1 MRTSESTHLSLVQEY
16 FRATVDYWDDVY
28 AEGTLNGA
36 LYRVRAEKVLDLVA
50 CAGRNPES
58 ARVLEIGC
66 GAGRTSVALAGG
78 GYLVDALDVVPEM
91 LEHVRQRANA
101 AGVSDRVALHTGDVN
116 RLQFANGTFDIV
128 LAIGVLEWSSSLEG
142 PLAEMARVL
151 KPGGHLVVNVDNALA
166 LHCLLDPRLS
176 PLVGAAKRALRPAL
190 ERLRVLR
197 REARPGRCAPWRLDG
212 ALHQAGLSKVRGLT
226 CGFGPFTLLGRR
238 ILSDRL
244 GLRLHEALQKRA
256 DRELPAV
263 RAGGETYLTL
273 SVRT

>member
-50 CAGRNPES
+50 CAGREPES

-66 GAGRTSVALAGG
+66 GAGRTSVALAER

-101 AGVSDRVALHTGDVN
+101 SGVSDRVALHAGDVN
-116 RLQFANGTFDIV
+116 RLQFEDRTFDIV
-128 LAIGVLEWSSSLEG
+128 LAIGVLEWSASLDG

-151 KPGGHLVVNVDNALA
+151 KPGGHLVVNVDNAMA
-166 LHCLLDPRLS
+166 LHCLIDPRLN
-176 PLVGAAKRALRPAL
+176 PLIGTAKRALRPAL
-190 ERLRVLR
+190 ERLGVLR
-197 REARPGRCAPWRLDG
+197 REARPGRCTPRHLDS
-212 ALHQAGLSKVRGLT
+212 ALDRAGLRKVRGLT

-238 ILSDRL
+238 ILPDRL
-244 GLRLHEALQKRA
+244 GSRLHEALQKWA